1 MHLVIHFVIV
11 LEKKYK
17 HYLLTATIGH
27 IIVQTIQTKMP
38 ICVSYFTN
46 TMPIFGGG
54 VWPASFLPM
63 PMENTGCQP
72 GNIYADILTSAN
84 ANVA

>member
-27 IIVQTIQTKMP
+27 IILQTIQTKMP

-54 VWPASFLPM
+54 
-63 PMENTGCQP
+63 GCVQP
-72 GNIYADILTSAN
+72 HFCQCQWKILGAIQ
-84 ANVA
+84 AIFMQIF